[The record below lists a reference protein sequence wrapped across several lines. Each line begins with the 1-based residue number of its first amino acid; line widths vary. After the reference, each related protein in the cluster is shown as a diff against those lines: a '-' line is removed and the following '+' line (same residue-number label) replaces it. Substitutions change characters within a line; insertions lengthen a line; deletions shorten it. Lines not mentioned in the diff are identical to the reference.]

1 MQWERLVH
9 TFVHVHEH
17 ELINGLLLLTVYT
30 VHTSTCIPMYS
41 FFYTYCT
48 RIGTPGKKLDWEE
61 GRELGCPKLTYFN
74 YLRFNTGAA
83 KIIDLA
89 TVKSFLSTYKII
101 FSTCLHIPIIQP
113 VRKRNTKKSILL
125 YRIHWYM
132 VFFTILE
139 VRSIWK
145 LSMDPLNQ
153 NRPRIFIIWTTSC
166 ELLAPFQTFK

>member
-1 MQWERLVH
+1 VGEACTHICTRTWTWTHKWTLTTYILYILALVYLC
-9 TFVHVHEH
+9 TRS
-17 ELINGLLLLTVYT
+17 
-30 VHTSTCIPMYS
+30 STH
-41 FFYTYCT
+41 T

-132 VFFTILE
+132 VFLQF
-139 VRSIWK
+139 WK
-145 LSMDPLNQ
+145 SGLSESCLWIP
-153 NRPRIFIIWTTSC
+153 WTKIDQ
-166 ELLAPFQTFK
+166 EFL